1 VPADPDSSPLSLRS
15 PPATPPAFRNASK
28 PTAGELLKN
37 DWEAANKEDQIQDVV
52 EIMVQGLTELETQGR
67 KNQRGWY
74 AKIRPIVQTTGT
86 GKSKLVERLG
96 EELYT
101 LRLVLRKP
109 MEIAFP
115 PRDKAVSELLVST
128 ADDENNDIHP
138 EVYDVLLLRKNKYFE
153 KENKDEQDR
162 KREEI
167 KPLAKLVWYHA
178 VVAGFLEAAFEYGV

>member
-1 VPADPDSSPLSLRS
+1 
-15 PPATPPAFRNASK
+15 
-28 PTAGELLKN
+28 
-37 DWEAANKEDQIQDVV
+37 
-52 EIMVQGLTELETQGR
+52 
-67 KNQRGWY
+67 
-74 AKIRPIVQTTGT
+74 
-86 GKSKLVERLG
+86 
-96 EELYT
+96 
-101 LRLVLRKP
+101 

-128 ADDENNDIHP
+128 NDDENNDIHP
-138 EVYDVLLLRKNKYFE
+138 EVYDVLLLKKNKYFH